1 MIVTKYSLM
10 MGMVWFTCVT
20 FLGSCLLSKEKG
32 RTFQI
37 VALVF
42 LLGAARALLPVEI
55 LHGHVVQ
62 CWNLYPQVRDLWNL
76 ELLPGLTVL
85 EALAQVWAVGAT
97 VFLVGL
103 AAQIWRLH
111 QIRLKALPL
120 PEGDPVMAICR
131 AAAQRMGYEG
141 ALHLVTNAQC
151 DRLVMIGFQSPWILL
166 PGDAAK
172 LSEEELFGALCHEIC
187 HFQRRDMWRKIG
199 FLSLR
204 CLFWWNP
211 AAYLMARKGE
221 HLMEL
226 ECDRLVCQHLSSAE
240 QLSYLN
246 AIKKMIQLGS
256 PNGDKIPMG
265 FVGRTSKKMLLQRFR
280 VALHPQCA
288 LSRKA
293 LVLIAILCVLAFLAS
308 YCFILQ
314 PASHPTSGDL
324 GKSQVIPGP
333 AETSFILHESDGTY
347 SLIMDGTMRDIL
359 TAAEITTE
367 PYCTYEIVEMEVD

>member
-10 MGMVWFTCVT
+10 MGIVWFTCVT
-20 FLGSCLLSKEKG
+20 FLGSCLLSREKG

-76 ELLPGLTVL
+76 ELFPGLTVL

-120 PEGDPVMAICR
+120 PESDPVMAIYR

-151 DRLVMIGFQSPWILL
+151 DRLVMIGFRSPWILL

-226 ECDRLVCQHLSSAE
+226 ECDRLVCQHLSSTE

-246 AIKKMIQLGS
+246 AIKKMIQPGS

-280 VALHPQCA
+280 VALHPQRA

-293 LVLIAILCVLAFLAS
+293 LILIAILCVLAFLAS

-314 PASHPTSGDL
+314 PASHPTSEDL
-324 GKSQVIPGP
+324 GNSQLM
-333 AETSFILHESDGTY
+333 AN
-347 SLIMDGTMRDIL
+347 
-359 TAAEITTE
+359 
-367 PYCTYEIVEMEVD
+367 

>member
-10 MGMVWFTCVT
+10 MGIVWFTCVT
-20 FLGSCLLSKEKG
+20 FLGSCLLSREKG

-76 ELLPGLTVL
+76 ELFPGLTVL

-120 PEGDPVMAICR
+120 PESDPVMAIYR

-151 DRLVMIGFQSPWILL
+151 DRLVMIGFRSPWILL

-226 ECDRLVCQHLSSAE
+226 ECDRLVCQHLSSTE

-246 AIKKMIQLGS
+246 AIKKMIQPGS

-265 FVGRTSKKMLLQRFR
+265 FVGRTSKK
-280 VALHPQCA
+280 CCC
-288 LSRKA
+288 S
-293 LVLIAILCVLAFLAS
+293 AS
-308 YCFILQ
+308 GLPC
-314 PASHPTSGDL
+314 
-324 GKSQVIPGP
+324 IPNVPCPGR
-333 AETSFILHESDGTY
+333 H
-347 SLIMDGTMRDIL
+347 
-359 TAAEITTE
+359 
-367 PYCTYEIVEMEVD
+367 

>member
-151 DRLVMIGFQSPWILL
+151 DRLVMIGFRSPWILL

-240 QLSYLN
+240 QLRH
-246 AIKKMIQLGS
+246 S
-256 PNGDKIPMG
+256 PPNSSLPVI
-265 FVGRTSKKMLLQRFR
+265 FNR
-280 VALHPQCA
+280 
-288 LSRKA
+288 
-293 LVLIAILCVLAFLAS
+293 AF
-308 YCFILQ
+308 
-314 PASHPTSGDL
+314 
-324 GKSQVIPGP
+324 
-333 AETSFILHESDGTY
+333 E
-347 SLIMDGTMRDIL
+347 
-359 TAAEITTE
+359 
-367 PYCTYEIVEMEVD
+367 

>member
-10 MGMVWFTCVT
+10 MGIVWFTCVT
-20 FLGSCLLSKEKG
+20 FLGSCLLSREKG

-76 ELLPGLTVL
+76 ELFPGLTVL

-120 PEGDPVMAICR
+120 PESDPVMAIYR

-151 DRLVMIGFQSPWILL
+151 DRLVMIGFRSPR
-166 PGDAAK
+166 G
-172 LSEEELFGALCHEIC
+172 C
-187 HFQRRDMWRKIG
+187 
-199 FLSLR
+199 
-204 CLFWWNP
+204 
-211 AAYLMARKGE
+211 
-221 HLMEL
+221 
-226 ECDRLVCQHLSSAE
+226 CQA
-240 QLSYLN
+240 
-246 AIKKMIQLGS
+246 
-256 PNGDKIPMG
+256 
-265 FVGRTSKKMLLQRFR
+265 V
-280 VALHPQCA
+280 
-288 LSRKA
+288 
-293 LVLIAILCVLAFLAS
+293 
-308 YCFILQ
+308 
-314 PASHPTSGDL
+314 
-324 GKSQVIPGP
+324 
-333 AETSFILHESDGTY
+333 
-347 SLIMDGTMRDIL
+347 
-359 TAAEITTE
+359 
-367 PYCTYEIVEMEVD
+367 